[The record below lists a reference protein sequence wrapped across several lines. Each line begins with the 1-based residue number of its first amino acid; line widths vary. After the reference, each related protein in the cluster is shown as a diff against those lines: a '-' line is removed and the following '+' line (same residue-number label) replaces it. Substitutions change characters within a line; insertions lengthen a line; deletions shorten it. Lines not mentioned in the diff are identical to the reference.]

1 MFASKEGAGKA
12 VRELVEAMVPGTW
25 QSLAGSLQL
34 EFTERFFE
42 YGVVLLRISLII
54 VGLVLVGKVGARL
67 IDALLRPEKLPG
79 KFTERRVNTLRG
91 LARSFLRYTLYFVG
105 IVMVLGELG
114 VNTSSILAGAGIAGL
129 ALGFGA
135 QNLVRDVISGFFI
148 LFEDQYAV
156 GDYITVAGVSGTV
169 EEIGLRVTKIREWT
183 GQLHI
188 IPNGEIKQVTNFA
201 RGGIG
206 VLVEVEIAYEEN
218 LDRAIEVINNACRRV
233 AEEHSDVVLE
243 EPRVLGVER
252 LDGSGSTLQVFGK
265 VKPMQQWTFAREL
278 RLRIKEELDEAGITI
293 ASPRRVILHRGEV
306 RDDASHAV

>member
-1 MFASKEGAGKA
+1 M
-12 VRELVEAMVPGTW
+12 REWVESIAAATW
-25 QSLAGSLQL
+25 QKWGELLHYELGDK
-34 EFTERFFE
+34 FFD
-42 YGVVLLRISLII
+42 YGVILLRILLI
-54 VGLVLVGKVGARL
+54 VAGLAAAGKIGRRL
-67 IDALLRPEKLPG
+67 IEAFLRPEKLPG

-91 LARSFLRYTLYFVG
+91 LARSFLRYALYFVG
-105 IVMVLGELG
+105 IIMVLGELG
-114 VNTSSILAGAGIAGL
+114 VNTSSLLAGAGIVGL

-156 GDYITVAGVSGTV
+156 GDYVTVAGVSGTV

-201 RGGIG
+201 RGGMG
-206 VLVEVEIAYEEN
+206 VLVEIEIAYEEN
-218 LDRAIEVINNACRRV
+218 LDRAIEVINNACRRA
-233 AEEHSDVVLE
+233 AEEHSDIVLE
-243 EPRVLGVER
+243 EPRVLGVAR

-306 RDDASHAV
+306 KDDASHAV